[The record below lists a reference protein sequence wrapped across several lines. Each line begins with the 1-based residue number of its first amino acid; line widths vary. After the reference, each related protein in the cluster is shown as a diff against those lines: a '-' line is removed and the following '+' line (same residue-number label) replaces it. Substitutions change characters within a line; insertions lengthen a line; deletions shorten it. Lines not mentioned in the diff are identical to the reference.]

1 METQSHFD
9 GSGIKKYNY
18 DGTLYD
24 KGYHDGY
31 EDGITADNIDEQK
44 VKLVEENN
52 RLKKLLK
59 KAWCDGYSV
68 SDSDNFHGKNTKYN
82 ESEFYKE
89 QINDK

>member
-1 METQSHFD
+1 MDPQSHFD

-24 KGYHDGY
+24 EGYQDGY
-31 EDGITADNIDEQK
+31 EDGRTADNIDEQK
-44 VKLVEENN
+44 VKLTQENN
-52 RLKKLLK
+52 RLKTLLK
-59 KAWCDGYSV
+59 NAWHDGYCV
-68 SDSDNFHGKNTKYN
+68 ADADNFHGTNTPYT